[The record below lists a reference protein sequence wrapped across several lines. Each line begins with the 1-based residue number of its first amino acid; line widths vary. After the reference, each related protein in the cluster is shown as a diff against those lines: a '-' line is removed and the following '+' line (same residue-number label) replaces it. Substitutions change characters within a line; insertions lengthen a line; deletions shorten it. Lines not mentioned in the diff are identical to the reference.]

1 MSKCLFERSG
11 EETGK
16 QKILMINTLPDKKRK
31 KFKQPTNR
39 ARLSDSREV
48 PKIVKNQPSKSQTRV
63 IWRRKWTSVFFAII
77 FTISAQQQQQQQV
90 YFKLNTLHTHYQIE
104 VHKTCILGYCSH
116 QNVHEKVKYE
126 QKWQWRRFQKFSPLK
141 WLLKSK
147 FSLVKVAQSLERL
160 RFVPTFTPNGKRE
173 FVPRDQIFPSIAV
186 YCLLLLL
193 KNKQFRASFI

>member
-16 QKILMINTLPDKKRK
+16 QKILMINTLPDKKGK

-48 PKIVKNQPSKSQTRV
+48 PKIVKKIAKQNSDARDLEKEMDQC
-63 IWRRKWTSVFFAII
+63 VFRII

-147 FSLVKVAQSLERL
+147 FSPVKVAQSLERL